1 MDQGDQGQNLAKAQT
16 FFARAKDIAE
26 RNNFDY
32 AINMYIE
39 GLRLDPDNISQ
50 GHLPLRELALL
61 RQSRKGKKP
70 SIVERV
76 KYLRGKDML
85 EQMLNAEYLLAK
97 APDHLPY
104 LQAMLKAAYTGGYTK
119 TTQWLA
125 DLLFVATNGSEHQSV
140 HTYILLKDAYVSIGQ
155 YEKAIVTCKRASEL
169 KPSDH
174 ELSDEFKRL
183 SAELTVS
190 QGKYDQEGDFT
201 KAIKDSDS
209 QRKLQ
214 ASDGVVK
221 SDDFRETLIR
231 DARAQ
236 HAKNPTLTQ
245 NTFNLANTLA
255 QTETDEAENEA
266 IELLDDAYASSRDFS
281 FKQKAGEI
289 KINQL
294 KRNLRKSR
302 RAAGA
307 AQQTAELLSHLNQ
320 VQLDHWRL
328 VVENYPTNLH
338 AKYEYADRLL
348 AIKQYEQA
356 IPLFQEAQRDPR
368 RRIPAMGKIGVCFF
382 LKGWTTDA
390 MEIFQQAIDSYEL
403 KEDAIAKDLQYNL
416 GLCYEKL
423 GENDK
428 ALEIYRKIAQID
440 FGFRDVSKR
449 VDRLR
454 EKG

>member
-1 MDQGDQGQNLAKAQT
+1 MDQPAEGQNVEKART
-16 FFARAKDIAE
+16 FFARAKEIAE

-32 AINMYIE
+32 AISMYIE
-39 GLRLDPDNISQ
+39 GLRLDPDNLNQ

-61 RQSRKGKKP
+61 RQLRKGKKP
-70 SIVERV
+70 SMVERV
-76 KYLRGKDML
+76 KYLRGKDTL

-97 APDHLPY
+97 DPDHLPY

-125 DLLFVATNGSEHQSV
+125 DLLFVATNGSEHPSV
-140 HTYILLKDAYVSIGQ
+140 HAYVLLKDAYASIGQ
-155 YEKAIVTCKRASEL
+155 YEKAIVACKRASEL

-174 ELSDEFKRL
+174 ELSDEYKRL
-183 SAELTVS
+183 SAELTVLK
-190 QGKYDQEGDFT
+190 GKYDQEGDFR
-201 KAIKDSDS
+201 KAIKDSET
-209 QRKLQ
+209 QRILQ

-236 HAKNPTLTQ
+236 HAKNPTLPQ
-245 NTFNLANTLA
+245 NIFNLANTLA
-255 QTETDEAENEA
+255 QAETDEAENEA
-266 IELLDDAYASSRDFS
+266 IELLEDAYSSSRDFS
-281 FKQKAGEI
+281 FKQRAGEI
-289 KINQL
+289 RISQL
-294 KRNLRKSR
+294 KRNLRKAR
-302 RAAGA
+302 RTAGTG
-307 AQQTAELLSHLNQ
+307 QQVAELLGQLDQ
-320 VQLDHWRL
+320 VQLEHWRQ
-328 VVENYPTNLH
+328 VVENYPTDLH

-348 AIKQYEQA
+348 AAKQYEQA

-368 RRIPAMGKIGVCFF
+368 RKILAMGKIGVCFF

-390 MEIFQQAIDSYEL
+390 MEIFQQAMDSYEI
-403 KEDAIAKDLQYNL
+403 KDDAVAKDLQYNL

-423 GENDK
+423 GEKEK
-428 ALEIYRKIAQID
+428 ALEFYRKIAQID

-454 EKG
+454 KNV

>member
-1 MDQGDQGQNLAKAQT
+1 MNQAAHEQNSDKART
-16 FFARAKDIAE
+16 FFSRAQEIAQ
-26 RNNFDY
+26 RDNFDY
-32 AINMYIE
+32 AISMYIE
-39 GLRLDPDNISQ
+39 GLRLDPDNLTQ

-61 RQSRKGKKP
+61 RQSRNGKKA
-70 SIVERV
+70 SVIEKI
-76 KYLRGKDML
+76 KYSRGKDAL
-85 EQMLNAEYLLAK
+85 EQMLNAEYLFAK
-97 APDHLPY
+97 DPDHLSY

-125 DLLFVATNGSEHQSV
+125 DLLFVATNASENPSV
-140 HTYILLKDAYVSIGQ
+140 HAYVLLKDAYASIGQ

-183 SAELTVS
+183 SAELTVAK
-190 QGKYDQEGDFT
+190 GKYDQEGDFR
-201 KAIKDSDS
+201 KAIKDSET

-214 ASDGVVK
+214 ASDSVVK
-221 SDDFRETLIR
+221 SDDFREALIR

-236 HAKNPTLTQ
+236 HAKNPTLSQ
-245 NTFNLANTLA
+245 NIFNLANTLS

-266 IELLDDAYASSRDFS
+266 IELLEDAYSSSRDFS
-281 FKQKAGEI
+281 FRQRAGEI

-294 KRNLRKSR
+294 KRNLRKVR
-302 RAAGA
+302 RAADS
-307 AQQTAELLSHLNQ
+307 AQQAADLLGRLNQ
-320 VQLDHWRL
+320 AQLDHWQE
-328 VVENYPTNLH
+328 VVENYPTDLH

-348 AIKQYEQA
+348 ANKQYEQA

-368 RRIPAMGKIGVCFF
+368 RKILAMGKIGVCFF

-390 MEIFQQAIDSYEL
+390 MEIFQQAMNSYEL
-403 KEDAIAKDLQYNL
+403 KDDAIAKDLQYNL

-423 GENDK
+423 GDREK

-440 FGFRDVSKR
+440 FGYRDVSKR

-454 EKG
+454 KSS

>member
-1 MDQGDQGQNLAKAQT
+1 MDQGSAEQDLEKAQT
-16 FFARAKDIAE
+16 FFARAKEIAQ

-32 AINMYIE
+32 AISMYIE
-39 GLRLDPDNISQ
+39 GLHLDPDNLIQ

-70 SIVERV
+70 TMVERV
-76 KYLRGKDML
+76 KYLRGKDTL

-97 APDHLPY
+97 DPDHLPY
-104 LQAMLKAAYTGGYTK
+104 LQAMLKAAYTSGYTK

-125 DLLFVATNGSEHQSV
+125 DLLFVATNGSEHSSV
-140 HTYILLKDAYVSIGQ
+140 HAYVLLKDAYESIGQ
-155 YEKAIVTCKRASEL
+155 YEKAIVACMRASEL

-174 ELSDEFKRL
+174 ELSDEYKRL

-190 QGKYDQEGDFT
+190 KGKYDQQGDFR
-201 KAIKDSDS
+201 KAIKDSEA
-209 QRKLQ
+209 QKILQ

-221 SDDFRETLIR
+221 SDDFRETQIK

-236 HAKNPTLTQ
+236 LAKNPGLSQ
-245 NTFNLANTLA
+245 NIFNISNILA

-266 IELLDDAYASSRDFS
+266 IELLENTYSSSRDFS
-281 FKQKAGEI
+281 FKQRAGEI
-289 KINQL
+289 RINQL
-294 KRNLRKSR
+294 KRNLRKAR
-302 RAAGA
+302 RTAGA
-307 AQQTAELLSHLNQ
+307 GQKVTEMLEKLNQ
-320 VQLDHWRL
+320 TQLEHWRE
-328 VVENYPTNLH
+328 VAENYPTDLH

-348 AIKQYEQA
+348 ADKEYEKA

-368 RRIPAMGKIGVCFF
+368 RRIKAMGKIGVCFF

-390 MEIFQQAIDSYEL
+390 MEIFQQAIDSYEI
-403 KEDAIAKDLQYNL
+403 KDDAVAKDLHYNL

-423 GENDK
+423 GNNDE

-440 FGFRDVSKR
+440 FDYRDVSKR

-454 EKG
+454 KSG